1 MKSKET
7 ISEELYGCELC
18 DLTTGEKAAVTRKY
32 NSQPSRR
39 RTATAGAGARAI
51 KVSIGRVGVN
61 GTYTVLVQPGSKVR
75 EAIDQAQYT
84 IDEDKEGVVSH
95 STGEAIGLN
104 DAVVNNET
112 YIITPEIKSA

>member
-7 ISEELYGCELC
+7 ICEEEYGCSLDEL
-18 DLTTGEKAAVTRKY
+18 TVGEKASVTRKY
-32 NSQPSRR
+32 NAQSRGR
-39 RTATAGAGARAI
+39 RTTAAAGARAV

-61 GTYTVLVQPGSKVR
+61 GTYTVLVQPGTKVKD
-75 EAIDQAQYT
+75 AIDQAKYT
-84 IDEDKEGVVSH
+84 IDSSKEGVVAH
-95 STGEAIGLN
+95 STGEAVSLR